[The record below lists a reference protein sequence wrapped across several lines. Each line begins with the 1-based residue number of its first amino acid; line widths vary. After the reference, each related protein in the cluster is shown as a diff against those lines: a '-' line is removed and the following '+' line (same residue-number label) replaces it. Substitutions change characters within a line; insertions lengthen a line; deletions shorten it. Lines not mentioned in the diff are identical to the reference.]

1 MDSIGLNLRFRSCYP
16 LFLYIMLSSIK
27 YNLIVAEILLVEE
40 SLSLGSLCAV
50 AAGQAE
56 ITMATESCA

>member
-40 SLSLGSLCAV
+40 SPAS
-50 AAGQAE
+50 AAYAPWLRVRLRLPWQRN
-56 ITMATESCA
+56 